1 VLAVEQYAAR
11 RQVARDQR
19 PPAQRIHGGRG
30 ALEDA
35 RALGWLERRGG
46 EPLSQARVRPRRECD
61 EEAAIPLAN
70 GPGPH
75 QIRMVDRSTG
85 RYG

>member
-1 VLAVEQYAAR
+1 VHGIEPYAAR
-11 RQVARDQR
+11 HQVARDQR
-19 PPAQRIHGGRG
+19 PLAQRIHASRG
-30 ALEDA
+30 ALDEA
-35 RALGWLERRGG
+35 RALGWLETRDR
-46 EPLSQARVRPRRECD
+46 EPLSQTRVRARLECD

-70 GPGPH
+70 GPSPD